1 MRLLQVNVGS
11 PTTIR
16 RRGRTVTTGIFK
28 EPVDG
33 PVGVGYLNVEGDRQ
47 ADLSVH
53 GGWQKAVYAYT
64 AEAYEEWRRARPDLD
79 LRYGAFGENLT
90 IEGLPEDAVCVGD
103 RLRIG
108 TVELMVTEPRMPCF
122 KLGLRLG
129 DDDVPAA
136 FLERGRF
143 GFYLAV
149 TRPGHLRAG
158 DEIVVVEQH
167 PARFQVGRIGRIAR
181 DGDDVD
187 GMRAAVELAHVPE
200 SWRLWFRNE
209 LKRIES
215 RTGRRLLPPRPRP
228 AWDGVRTLVVRE
240 KTPEARDVVSLHLD
254 AADGS
259 SLPPYRPGQHL
270 TVELPAGGAP
280 VVRSYSLSDRFRG
293 DGYRLTVKREGIASS
308 YIHDRLEPGDRLSAQ
323 APGGSFVIDPLEHHR
338 PVVLVGAGIGITP
351 LLAMLNAIAEH
362 EHPRETW
369 LFYGV
374 RHPRDVLMR
383 ERLEAIASDHPE
395 IRMHLSHSRG
405 AGDRPGRRLDIET
418 LQRTLPGSYYDYY
431 LCGPGGFMQALYDGL
446 LDWGVPAHRIHHEAF
461 GPSTITR
468 HPRTPLG
475 APGSKITFVRSG
487 ATAVWTGEGRLL
499 DLARESGVRI
509 PFGCRAGSCGTC
521 ATRLVA
527 GEVTYEHEPSAF
539 VAADEILPC
548 VAAPLGVLALDA

>member
-16 RRGRTVTTGIFK
+16 WRGQTVTTGIFK

-79 LRYGAFGENLT
+79 LPYGAFGENLT

-108 TVELMVTEPRMPCF
+108 TVELVVTEPRMPCF
-122 KLGLRLG
+122 KLGIRLG
-129 DDDVPAA
+129 SDDVLAE

-149 TRPGHLRAG
+149 ARPGHLQAG
-158 DEIVVVEQH
+158 DEILVIEHH
-167 PARFQVGRIGRIAR
+167 PARFQVGQIGRIFR
-181 DGDDVD
+181 DRDDVD
-187 GMRAAVELAHVPE
+187 GMRTAVELAAVPE
-200 SWRLWFRNE
+200 SWRLWFGNE
-209 LKRIES
+209 LKRIEN
-215 RTGRRLLPPRPRP
+215 RTGRRLLPQRPRP

-240 KTPEARDVVSLHLD
+240 KTLEAKDVVSLHLA

-259 SLPPYRPGQHL
+259 QLPPYRPGQHL
-270 TVELPAGGAP
+270 TVELPVGGAT

-293 DGYRLTVKREGIASS
+293 DGYRLTVKRAGIASS
-308 YIHDRLEPGDRLSAQ
+308 YIHDRLEPGDPLSAR
-323 APGGSFVIDPLEHHR
+323 APGGSFVIDPLENHR
-338 PVVLVGAGIGITP
+338 PIVLAGAGIGITP

-362 EHPRETW
+362 DQPRETW

-374 RHPRDVLMR
+374 REPGDVLMLKQ
-383 ERLEAIASDHPE
+383 LETITSDHPE
-395 IRMHLSHSRG
+395 IRMHLTHSRHN
-405 AGDRPGRRLDIET
+405 GDHPGRRLDIET
-418 LQRTLPGSYYDYY
+418 LRRTLPGSYYAYY
-431 LCGPGGFMQALYDGL
+431 LCGPGGFMQAIYDGL
-446 LDWGVPAHRIHHEAF
+446 LDWGVPEHRIHYEAF
-461 GPSTITR
+461 GPSTIKR
-468 HPRTPLG
+468 HHGAPLG
-475 APGSKITFVRSG
+475 VPGSKVTFIRSG
-487 ATAVWTGEGRLL
+487 ADAVWTGEGPLL
-499 DLARESGVRI
+499 DLAEESGVRI

-527 GEVTYEHEPSAF
+527 GEATYEHEPSAF
-539 VAADEILPC
+539 MSADQILPC
-548 VAAPLGVLALDA
+548 VAVPLGPLALDA